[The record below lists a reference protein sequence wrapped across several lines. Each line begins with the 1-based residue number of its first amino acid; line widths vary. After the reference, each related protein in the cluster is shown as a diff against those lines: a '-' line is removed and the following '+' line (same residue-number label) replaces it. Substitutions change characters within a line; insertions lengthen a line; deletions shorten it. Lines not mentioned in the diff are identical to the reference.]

1 MDRGQK
7 IIITLLSKIVGHLE
21 GIPAN
26 EVLKAVLE
34 QTEPKERKVSSQT
47 DMEAVEAL
55 YKLYPT
61 TCPIS
66 GRSLGKC
73 SKNKAQIATL
83 LKTRTTEDVAATI
96 KWYIEECKKSNTY
109 FKNFGTFLNQFPD
122 RTPQIQETKAQQ
134 DAGGQDDFWNDPLY
148 KEWAKEQEEQ

>member
-21 GIPAN
+21 GIPAD

-34 QTEPKERKVSSQT
+34 QTEPKERNATPQVDT
-47 DMEAVEAL
+47 EAVERL

-73 SKNKAQIATL
+73 SKNKEKLATL
-83 LKTRTTEDVAATI
+83 LKTRKAEDIEATI
-96 KWYIEECKKSNTY
+96 KWYIEDCKRSNTY
-109 FKNFGTFLNQFPD
+109 LKNFGTFLNQFPE
-122 RTPQIQETKAQQ
+122 RPQQAQEPQRQQ
-134 DAGGQDDFWNDPLY
+134 EDDGQDDFWNDPLY
-148 KEWAKEQEEQ
+148 KTWLEEQEEQ